1 MTRRSTTTPAL
12 VAVLVVALV
21 LGWWYFQKLAT
32 TTSEAPATFPV
43 TTSASA
49 ARLVSASA
57 GPSAGPASRSS
68 AAGPAPG
75 SSAASGEVDPETRLP
90 WVPASQL
97 APEARQVLVLID
109 EGGPFPYRQD
119 GQVFGNYEQ
128 RLPQRP
134 HGFYREY
141 TVKTASHRGR
151 GPVRIVTGGEKQW
164 YFYTGDH
171 YASFSRI
178 RR

>member
-12 VAVLVVALV
+12 VAVLMVALV
-21 LGWWYFQKLAT
+21 LGWWYFQKLTT

-75 SSAASGEVDPETRLP
+75 SSASGEVDPETRLP